1 MRMANG
7 RIVTE
12 CTAFSAQLRRRN
24 IAPGRPRP
32 CGGRPLGY
40 TPPLLTDAPGMTTPT
55 AHHATLLLVD
65 DDPLI
70 TEALGFL
77 LASDFAVTTAATR
90 ETAIDAVRQM
100 PQPPDLALI
109 DLGLPP
115 VPHRPDQGFGLITDL
130 LAHAPAMRI
139 LVLSGQNEEASA
151 RHARTLGALE
161 FIPKPAHPGRV
172 RDALLDALALPDA
185 PAEPS
190 PTGLV
195 GESPPLREL
204 LGRVQQYAAA
214 PFPVLIEG
222 ESGTGKERVAE
233 HLHQTSPRRDKP
245 YLTLNCAAISPN
257 LIESLLFGHTR
268 GAFTGAACQRS
279 GYFEDAGEGT
289 LFLDELGELP
299 LDLQPK
305 LLRVLENG
313 EYQRVGETQ
322 RRFSRARVI
331 AATNRDLRAEVRAGR
346 FRADLYHR
354 LSVFTLRV
362 PPLRD
367 LGEDRSRLLE
377 HYRHGIARQLTS
389 PPFRLGLAAHR
400 LWTSYPFPG
409 NVREL
414 KNIVI
419 RLQTKYAAGEVSQ
432 AELAAELDLT
442 DAPAATPPEAAAEP
456 AADPADARILA
467 AMETLGQ
474 KGEFNLDTTLRAE
487 ERAWVE
493 AALRLAQGN
502 ISHAARLLGIN
513 RTTLYNRLE
522 ALDLPRPQLPAS
534 N

>member
-1 MRMANG
+1 M
-7 RIVTE
+7 
-12 CTAFSAQLRRRN
+12 TASS
-24 IAPGRPRP
+24 PPR
-32 CGGRPLGY
+32 
-40 TPPLLTDAPGMTTPT
+40 AS
-55 AHHATLLLVD
+55 LLLVD

-70 TEALGFL
+70 TEAFGFL
-77 LASDFAVTTAATR
+77 LSGDFAVTTAATR
-90 ETAIDAVRQM
+90 EAAIAAVRSM
-100 PQPPDLALI
+100 AEAPQLALI

-115 VPHRPDQGFGLITDL
+115 QPHRPDQGFALISEL
-130 LAHAPAMRI
+130 LAHAPGMRI
-139 LVLSGQNEEASA
+139 LVLSGQNEEAHA

-172 RDALLDALALPDA
+172 RDTLLAALALA
-185 PAEPS
+185 PAQGEPE
-190 PTGLV
+190 PPGLV

-204 LGRVQQYAAA
+204 LGRIQQYAAS
-214 PFPVLIEG
+214 PFPVLVEG

-233 HLHQTSPRRDKP
+233 RLHLASPRRDKP
-245 YLTLNCAAISPN
+245 YLTLNCAAISPH

-268 GAFTGAACQRS
+268 GAFTGAAGQRS

-322 RRFSRARVI
+322 RRFSRARVV
-331 AATNRDLRAEVRAGR
+331 AATNRDLRAELRAGR

-354 LSVFTLRV
+354 LSVFSLRV
-362 PPLRD
+362 PPLRE
-367 LGEDRSRLLE
+367 LGEDRARLLE
-377 HYRHGIARQLTS
+377 HYRLGLSRQLAA
-389 PPFRLGLAAHR
+389 PPFLLSAAAHR
-400 LWTSYPFPG
+400 LWMDYSFPG

-419 RLQTKYAAGEVSQ
+419 RLQTKYPGGEVNI
-432 AELAAELDLT
+432 AELAEELDLAEAPPET
-442 DAPAATPPEAAAEP
+442 PPVAAPASIEEAALAPEE
-456 AADPADARILA
+456 ARIRA
-467 AMETLGQ
+467 AMDVLG
-474 KGEFNLDTTLRAE
+474 GGAGFSLDTTLRAE

-502 ISHAARLLGIN
+502 VSHAARLLGIN
-513 RTTLYNRLE
+513 RSTLYNRLE
-522 ALDLPRPQLPAS
+522 ALDLPRPQQPG

>member
-1 MRMANG
+1 M
-7 RIVTE
+7 
-12 CTAFSAQLRRRN
+12 
-24 IAPGRPRP
+24 
-32 CGGRPLGY
+32 GY
-40 TPPLLTDAPGMTTPT
+40 TGAHFTDARMTPPP
-55 AHHATLLLVD
+55 APRATLLLVD

-70 TEALGFL
+70 TEAFGFL
-77 LASDFAVTTAATR
+77 LAGDFDVTSAATR
-90 ETAIDAVRQM
+90 EAAIDAVRRM

-115 VPHRPDQGFGLITDL
+115 LPHRPDQGFGLIADL

-139 LVLSGQNEEASA
+139 LVLSGQNEEANA

-172 RDALLDALALPDA
+172 REALLGALALPEV
-185 PAEPS
+185 PAEAI

-204 LGRVQQYAAA
+204 MARIQQYAPA

-233 HLHQTSPRRDKP
+233 QLHQASPRRDKP

-257 LIESLLFGHTR
+257 LIESLLFGHTK
-268 GAFTGAACQRS
+268 GAFTGAAGQRS
-279 GYFEDAGEGT
+279 GYFEDAGEGS

-299 LDLQPK
+299 PELQPK

-322 RRFSRARVI
+322 RRFSRARVL
-331 AATNRDLRAEVRAGR
+331 AATNRDLRADVRSGR

-367 LGEDRSRLLE
+367 LGEDRARLLD
-377 HYRHGIARQLTS
+377 HYRLGIAHQLAS
-389 PPFRLGLAAHR
+389 PPFHLNPEAHA
-400 LWTSYPFPG
+400 LWMGYAFPG

-419 RLQTKYAAGEVSQ
+419 RLQTKYAGGEIGP
-432 AELAAELDLT
+432 AELGAELDLA
-442 DAPAATPPEAAAEP
+442 DAPSPASAPEPAPHAAEP
-456 AADPADARILA
+456 AETRLLV
-467 AMETLGQ
+467 AMATLGTG
-474 KGEFNLDTTLRAE
+474 GEFNLDATLRAE

-502 ISHAARLLGIN
+502 ISQAARLLGIN

-522 ALDLPRPQLPAS
+522 ALDLPRPQIPVS

>member
-1 MRMANG
+1 
-7 RIVTE
+7 
-12 CTAFSAQLRRRN
+12 
-24 IAPGRPRP
+24 
-32 CGGRPLGY
+32 
-40 TPPLLTDAPGMTTPT
+40 MTTAP
-55 AHHATLLLVD
+55 APRATLLLVD

-70 TEALGFL
+70 TEAFGFL
-77 LASDFAVTTAATR
+77 LASDFTVTTAATR
-90 ETAIDAVRQM
+90 EAAIDAVRRM
-100 PQPPDLALI
+100 PQAPDLALI

-130 LAHAPAMRI
+130 LAHAPTTRI
-139 LVLSGQNEEASA
+139 LVLSGQNEEINA

-172 RDALLDALALPDA
+172 REALLGALAVADG
-185 PAEPS
+185 PAEVGPA
-190 PTGLV
+190 GLV
-195 GESPPLREL
+195 GESPTLREL
-204 LGRVQQYAAA
+204 GARLQQYATA

-222 ESGTGKERVAE
+222 ESGTGKERAAE
-233 HLHQTSPRRDKP
+233 QLHHISPRRDKP

-268 GAFTGAACQRS
+268 GAFTGAAGQRS

-289 LFLDELGELP
+289 LFLDEVGELP

-322 RRFSRARVI
+322 RRYSQARVV
-331 AATNRDLRAEVRAGR
+331 AATNRDLRTEVRAGR
-346 FRADLYHR
+346 FRSDLYHR

-362 PPLRD
+362 PPLRE
-367 LGEDRSRLLE
+367 LGEDRLRLLE
-377 HYRHGIARQLTS
+377 HFRLGIARQLAS
-389 PPFRLGLAAHR
+389 APFRLSPEAQV
-400 LWTSYPFPG
+400 LWMGYGFPG

-419 RLQTKYAAGEVSQ
+419 RLQTKHAAAEVGP
-432 AELAAELDLT
+432 ADLAAELDLT
-442 DAPAATPPEAAAEP
+442 DAVPAASPAPPAEALPEL
-456 AADPADARILA
+456 AADPADSRLQA
-467 AMETLGQ
+467 AMAALGRSDD
-474 KGEFNLDTTLRAE
+474 FSLDATLRAE

-502 ISHAARLLGIN
+502 ISQAARLLGIN

-522 ALDLPRPQLPAS
+522 ALDLPRPQLPVS

>member
-1 MRMANG
+1 MS
-7 RIVTE
+7 TP
-12 CTAFSAQLRRRN
+12 SAPQ
-24 IAPGRPRP
+24 P
-32 CGGRPLGY
+32 
-40 TPPLLTDAPGMTTPT
+40 
-55 AHHATLLLVD
+55 TLLLVD

-70 TEALGFL
+70 TEAFGFL
-77 LASDFAVTTAATR
+77 LASDFTVVTAPSR
-90 ETAIDAVRQM
+90 EGAIEALRQL
-100 PQPPDLALI
+100 PHAPELALI

-115 VPHRPDQGFGLITDL
+115 QPHRPDQGFGLITDL
-130 LAHAPAMRI
+130 LAHAPEMRI
-139 LVLSGQNEEASA
+139 LVLSGQNEEAHA

-161 FIPKPAHPGRV
+161 FLPKPAHPGRV
-172 RDALLDALALPDA
+172 REALLAALVLPAGQSDPYA
-185 PAEPS
+185 PA
-190 PTGLV
+190 LV
-195 GESPPLREL
+195 GDSPPLREL
-204 LGRVQQYAAA
+204 LANIQQLAAA

-233 HLHQTSPRRDKP
+233 RLHQASPRRDKP

-268 GAFTGAACQRS
+268 GAFTGAAGQRS

-289 LFLDELGELP
+289 LVLDEVGELP

-322 RRFSRARVI
+322 RRYSRARVV

-354 LSVFTLRV
+354 LSVFTLRL

-367 LGEDRSRLLE
+367 LGEDRVRLLE
-377 HYRHGIARQLTS
+377 HFRLGIARQLAAM
-389 PPFRLGLAAHR
+389 PFRLAPAAHG
-400 LWTSYPFPG
+400 LWMDYTFPG

-414 KNIVI
+414 KNVVI
-419 RLQTKYAAGEVSQ
+419 RLQTKYPGSEVS
-432 AELAAELDLT
+432 APELAAELDLN
-442 DAPAATPPEAAAEP
+442 DGAPSPETEAVAEAAM
-456 AADPADARILA
+456 DPTESRIQLAMASLGTTEGFDLDA
-467 AMETLGQ
+467 
-474 KGEFNLDTTLRAE
+474 TLRAE

-502 ISHAARLLGIN
+502 VSHAARLLGVN

-522 ALDLPRPQLPAS
+522 ALGLLRPQPPVGH
-534 N
+534 